1 MAERSSQPART
12 PFRKNLHFRVRLS
25 HWPPLGKYA
34 LALVITAISLAVR
47 RGLDPWLGNRTP
59 AALIVPA
66 VVFLAVFVGMG
77 PAIVATLF
85 GLLGAVYWFVL
96 PRNSFDGRRPRC
108 CDFALVL
115 PVNLRRHHRHRRS
128 GPAQEQRTDCKR
140 GSGSARSYLP
150 VQTSCTR

>member
-1 MAERSSQPART
+1 MAFTSSFA
-12 PFRKNLHFRVRLS
+12 LA
-25 HWPPLGKYA
+25 HWPPLGKYT
-34 LALVITAISLAVR
+34 LALVLTAISLAVR

-96 PRNSFDGRRPRC
+96 PRNIFAAGDPAAGILLSFY
-108 CDFALVL
+108 VL
-115 PVNLRRHHRHRRS
+115 ICAAIIATGEAV
-128 GPAQEQRTDCKR
+128 AQEQRADCE
-140 GSGSARSYLP
+140 
-150 VQTSCTR
+150 